1 MPVTKKNHFLETSR
15 GNESPFYQQ
24 SVSLWHC
31 IVQLNPRTPA
41 PMQPQFDAKSYL
53 KERFQSPQMT
63 SFTLKY
69 CYSVFSKYHGK
80 WDPSKATLLKLGGGP
95 SLQIAIVGAPF
106 FSSIIHSDFN
116 DSCNK
121 EVQLWVDRSPDA
133 FNWTPAVE
141 YSMKHCEGEA
151 EREVDSHT
159 VMEREEE
166 VRRKISAVVHCDAT
180 QENVGLPPG
189 VIPDGGFDVVT
200 ARACLTCGARTKEEF
215 VQELKNVRSVL
226 KVGGYLCA
234 LISGRT
240 PAYKIASEDKVLHPI
255 VYLTDSD
262 VREGIVEAEL
272 CLEEFQSIPIPP
284 SSNPGGVKEVYVCL
298 ASR

>member
-1 MPVTKKNHFLETSR
+1 MLTHHGLCCGGTVSTWHCECVALHQLDPCTQAAMQLSQFDVKSFLKESY
-15 GNESPFYQQ
+15 ESP
-24 SVSLWHC
+24 
-31 IVQLNPRTPA
+31 QLK
-41 PMQPQFDAKSYL
+41 Q
-53 KERFQSPQMT
+53 
-63 SFTLKY
+63 FTLKY

-80 WDPSKATLLKLGGGP
+80 WDPSKATLLELGGGP

-133 FNWTPAVE
+133 FNWTPVVE

-151 EREVDSHT
+151 EREVDPHA
-159 VMEREEE
+159 VVEREEE

-180 QENVGLPPG
+180 QENVGLPPD

-200 ARACLTCGARTKEEF
+200 AWACLTCGARTKEEF
-215 VQELKNVRSVL
+215 FQELKNIHSVL
-226 KVGGYLCA
+226 KEGGYLCT
-234 LISGRT
+234 LICGRT
-240 PAYKIASEDKVLHPI
+240 SAYKMVSSDKVLHPI

-262 VREGIVEAEL
+262 VREGMVEAGL
-272 CLEEFQSIPIPP
+272 HLEEFQLIPAPPHP
-284 SSNPGGVKEVYVCL
+284 SSGCVKEVYVCL

>member
-1 MPVTKKNHFLETSR
+1 MWL
-15 GNESPFYQQ
+15 
-24 SVSLWHC
+24 C
-31 IVQLNPRTPA
+31 IVRLNPRKPA
-41 PMQPQFDAKSYL
+41 TMQAQFDVKSYL
-53 KERFQSPQMT
+53 KERYESPQWR
-63 SFTLKY
+63 SFAFRY

-80 WDPSKATLLKLGGGP
+80 WDPSKATLLELGGGP

-141 YSMKHCEGEA
+141 YSKKHCEGEA
-151 EREVDSHT
+151 EREVDWHA
-159 VMEREEE
+159 VVERQEE
-166 VRRKISAVVHCDAT
+166 VRRKIWAVVHCDAT

-200 ARACLTCGARTKEEF
+200 AWGCLTCGARTKEEF
-215 VQELKNVRSVL
+215 FQELKNIHSVL
-226 KVGGYLCA
+226 KEGGYLCA
-234 LISGRT
+234 VICGRT
-240 PAYKIASEDKVLHPI
+240 SAYKIASEDKELHSI
-255 VYLTDSD
+255 LYVTDSD
-262 VREGIVEAEL
+262 VRDGIVEAGL
-272 CLEEFQSIPIPP
+272 CLEEFQTIPTPP
-284 SSNPGGVKEVYVCL
+284 SGNPGGIKEVYVCL

>member
-1 MPVTKKNHFLETSR
+1 
-15 GNESPFYQQ
+15 
-24 SVSLWHC
+24 
-31 IVQLNPRTPA
+31 
-41 PMQPQFDAKSYL
+41 MQAQFDVKSYL
-53 KERFQSPQMT
+53 KERYESPQWR
-63 SFTLKY
+63 SFAFTH

-80 WDPSKATLLKLGGGP
+80 WDPSKATLLELGGGP

-121 EVQLWVDRSPDA
+121 EIQLWVNRSPDA

-151 EREVDSHT
+151 EREVDPHA
-159 VMEREEE
+159 VVEREEE

-200 ARACLTCGARTKEEF
+200 ARGCLTCGARTKEEF
-215 VQELKNVRSVL
+215 FQELKNIHSVL
-226 KVGGYLCA
+226 KEGGYLCA
-234 LISGRT
+234 VICGRT
-240 PAYKIASEDKVLHPI
+240 SAYKIASEDKELHSI
-255 VYLTDSD
+255 LYVTDSD
-262 VREGIVEAEL
+262 VRDGIVEAGL
-272 CLEEFQSIPIPP
+272 CLEEFQTILTPP
-284 SSNPGGVKEVYVCL
+284 SGNPGGIKEVYVCL